1 MQLSVVVPVYILS
14 SKEAN
19 QLQALYI
26 KTLGNILGNFLLK
39 LWSSNESPAVFFV
52 EVLGQQLKRLLWEIM
67 F

>member
-19 QLQALYI
+19 QLQVLYI
-26 KTLGNILGNFLLK
+26 KTLENIQANFLLK
-39 LWSSNESPAVFFV
+39 VWSSNVSSAIFFV
-52 EVLGQQLKRLLWEIM
+52 EVLGQQLKRLLWKIM

>member
-19 QLQALYI
+19 QLQVLYI
-26 KTLGNILGNFLLK
+26 KTLENIQGNFLLK
-39 LWSSNESPAVFFV
+39 VWSSNVSSAIFFV
-52 EVLGQQLKRLLWEIM
+52 EVLGQQLKRLLWKIM

>member
-19 QLQALYI
+19 QLQVLYI
-26 KTLGNILGNFLLK
+26 KTLENIQGNFLLK
-39 LWSSNESPAVFFV
+39 VWSSNVSSAILFV
-52 EVLGQQLKRLLWEIM
+52 EVLGQQLKRLLWKIM

>member
-19 QLQALYI
+19 QLQVLYI
-26 KTLGNILGNFLLK
+26 KTLENIQGNFLLK
-39 LWSSNESPAVFFV
+39 VWSSNVSTAIFFV
-52 EVLGQQLKRLLWEIM
+52 EVLGQQLKRLLWKIM